1 MINLITLKDGTK
13 ITEKTTIEQN
23 EIVFNYYLGRRFVFG
38 VLDRFSKSDLQRLY
52 DNGYFMWCKI

>member
-13 ITEKTTIEQN
+13 ITEKTTIERN
-23 EIVFNYYLGRRFVFG
+23 EVVFNYYLGRRYVFG
-38 VLDRFSKSDLQRLY
+38 VLERFSKADLQRLY